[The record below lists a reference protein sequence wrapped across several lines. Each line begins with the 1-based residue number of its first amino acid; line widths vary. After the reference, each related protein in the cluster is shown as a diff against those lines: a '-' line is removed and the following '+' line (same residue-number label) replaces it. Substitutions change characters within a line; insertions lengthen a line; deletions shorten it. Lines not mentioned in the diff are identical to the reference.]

1 MRRLPPE
8 VEDLASGRSEFLKRR
23 RPPPDGRMAD
33 ERIAGLI
40 PGVPNHEARR
50 VFDARVDRLRRAVKT
65 QDEAALGRLLL
76 EATLLGLWR
85 ARNVQGLDALCEGV
99 IGLPT
104 ARGEA
109 LLKQAAEAIGRAAER
124 LPDAAVALWMRSEV
138 ALLNVCDE
146 ASIVVSVEGN
156 ALRLQLAVPLD
167 APDVAANALMAI
179 GHNARGLGQAF
190 IPERERPRK
199 KE

>member
-8 VEDLASGRSEFLKRR
+8 VEDLAAGRSEYLKRHR
-23 RPPPDGRMAD
+23 RPDGRMAD

-50 VFDARVDRLRRAVKT
+50 VFDARVERLRQAVKAE
-65 QDEAALGRLLL
+65 DEATLARLLL

-99 IGLPT
+99 VGLPS
-104 ARGEA
+104 ARAEE
-109 LLKQAAEAIGRAAER
+109 LVKQAAQATGRDAER

-138 ALLNVCDE
+138 ALLNVCE
-146 ASIVVSVEGN
+146 GASVTVGVDGDS
-156 ALRLQLAVPLD
+156 LRLSLAVPL
-167 APDVAANALMAI
+167 ASPDVAANALMAI

-190 IPERERPRK
+190 IPERK
-199 KE
+199 KR